1 MVDERAIIA
10 RVESADADELA
21 RMLATPTEG
30 EERALRKYLGDEG
43 FEELRH
49 LAQEQTFLREAIAEP
64 RGNVVV
70 IPGIMGS
77 TLSAVAERGGLAR
90 VWLDP
95 LYLAFR
101 RLDVLRLSDDGRTG
115 YEPGY
120 DVRATGMLPLVYW
133 RQILSLRRH
142 WNVYPFWFDWRKDLN
157 VTADELR
164 MHIDTKIG
172 EDAPVHVVGHSMG
185 GLVTRTFAKR
195 HPGRWETMWDQESD
209 GRAGGRLIML
219 GTPNHGSFSIPLLLT
234 GLGSMVRR
242 LAAASLQHQL
252 SDLLEITNSFV
263 GTYQMLPSSQVVSSV
278 KPLYRSETYTDLAV
292 PRAVPQRRLDDA
304 LHHHALLKDV
314 VDPERMV
321 YVAGYGRRTISGID
335 DFARLDS
342 LDAYGT
348 TETKGDG
355 TVPHE
360 LGFLRTPEGDMIT
373 TYFVDASHTNLARDR
388 RVLGALDELLEKGTT
403 DALDD
408 QMPAT
413 GPDAL
418 RTRDEAAGTIT
429 ATQAAEEERIRVLA
443 QRIRAKSVGRDTDKT
458 IEPEERE
465 LAEILVGGF

>member
-1 MVDERAIIA
+1 MVDERAIIT

-21 RMLATPTEG
+21 RLLAAPTEE
-30 EERALRKYLGDEG
+30 EERALRKYLGDEHL
-43 FEELRH
+43 EELRH
-49 LAQEQTFLREAIAEP
+49 LAQEQTVLTEAIAET

-77 TLSAVAERGGLAR
+77 TLSAVAERGSLDR
-90 VWLDP
+90 IWLDP
-95 LYLAFR
+95 LYLAVR

-209 GRAGGRLIML
+209 GRSGGRLIML

-242 LAAASLQHQL
+242 LAAASIQHQL
-252 SDLLEITNSFV
+252 SDVLEITNSFV
-263 GTYQMLPSSQVVSSV
+263 GTYQMLPSSHVMPSV
-278 KPLYRSETYTDLAV
+278 KPLYRSGTYTDLAE
-292 PRAVPQRRLDDA
+292 PRTVPQRRLDDA
-304 LHHHALLKDV
+304 LHHHVLLKDV

-321 YVAGYGRRTISGID
+321 YVAGHGRRTINGID

-342 LDAYGT
+342 LEAYET
-348 TETKGDG
+348 TETEGDG

-360 LGFLRTPEGDMIT
+360 LGFLRTSEGEMIT

-403 DALDD
+403 NVLDD
-408 QMPAT
+408 QMPPT
-413 GPDAL
+413 GLEAL
-418 RTRDEAAGTIT
+418 RTRDEAGTLT
-429 ATQAAEEERIRVLA
+429 AAQAAEEERVRLLA
-443 QRIRAKSVGRDTDKT
+443 QEIRAKSVERDAGES

-465 LAEILVGGF
+465 LAEILVRSF